1 MQAAI
6 RAVAV
11 SLARKVRTLP
21 TSGSMAA
28 LARKNS
34 TMQAE
39 KHRSPRLVSSARI
52 PSFPE
57 VRGDWAGA
65 GSLNTLASISSA
77 RIRVSAMI
85 VGTTR
90 AAVR

>member
-1 MQAAI
+1 MQAAT

-11 SLARKVRTLP
+11 SLARRVRTLP
-21 TSGSMAA
+21 TSGSIAA

-39 KHRSPRLVSSARI
+39 KDSSPRLVSSARI
-52 PSFPE
+52 PARPE
-57 VRGDWAGA
+57 GGGASAGGASRNTPGSMSWARMR
-65 GSLNTLASISSA
+65 A
-77 RIRVSAMI
+77 RAMI